1 MIHALCLAKCFVAIN
16 TEENASETVA
26 GGMAIF
32 FVIVGLILSSTGI
45 RITNKNSIH
54 FCGRKKD
61 FRISDL
67 ARDNL
72 STQGKTPRISLF
84 IYLLS
89 TTNIILCFM
98 YNIGVKTDYR
108 EHSIT
113 C

>member
-1 MIHALCLAKCFVAIN
+1 MIHATCLAKCFVAIN
-16 TEENASETVA
+16 TEENASETV

-72 STQGKTPRISLF
+72 STQGKTPRISL
-84 IYLLS
+84 LS
-89 TTNIILCFM
+89 TTYIILCFTN
-98 YNIGVKTDYR
+98 NIGVKTDYD
-108 EHSIT
+108 IA
-113 C
+113 

>member
-84 IYLLS
+84 IF
-89 TTNIILCFM
+89 IIHNL
-98 YNIGVKTDYR
+98 YNIMFYV
-108 EHSIT
+108 
-113 C
+113 